1 MKVYNV
7 QGAQILQWY
16 LINNVLLVLDS
27 NLSLSQLGLAKG
39 EGHVPKVIWNKS
51 ISLLL
56 FDQIKEFQNLGSL
69 LRDAGLTDTTLAI
82 NGKVVSIETG
92 RLLLEEA
99 ETKITLMPNMLL
111 YKKNGQ
117 LIVKSNPGSRQLRTG
132 DATLRKH
139 VTQFH

>member
-1 MKVYNV
+1 M
-7 QGAQILQWY
+7 
-16 LINNVLLVLDS
+16 
-27 NLSLSQLGLAKG
+27 SLSQLGLAKG

-69 LRDAGLTDTTLAI
+69 LRDAGLTDTTLEI

-99 ETKITLMPNMLL
+99 DTNITLLPNMLL

-117 LIVKSNPGSRQLRTG
+117 LIVKSNPGSRQLPTG

-139 VTQFH
+139 VSKFH

>member
-56 FDQIKEFQNLGSL
+56 FDQIKEF
-69 LRDAGLTDTTLAI
+69 
-82 NGKVVSIETG
+82 
-92 RLLLEEA
+92 
-99 ETKITLMPNMLL
+99 
-111 YKKNGQ
+111 
-117 LIVKSNPGSRQLRTG
+117 
-132 DATLRKH
+132 
-139 VTQFH
+139 